1 MKQITIR
8 NLPPEVEKAIR
19 SESRSKHLSLN
30 KTIVE
35 MLKRAAG
42 VAQPATE
49 PFRYHDLD
57 DLAGGWTI
65 AEADEFD
72 GYLAE
77 QRQIDE
83 ELWK

>member
-8 NLPPEVEKAIR
+8 SLPPEVEKAIR
-19 SESRSKHLSLN
+19 RESKSKNLSLN

-35 MLKRAAG
+35 MLKKAVG
-42 VAQPATE
+42 VAAPSAE
-49 PFRYHDLD
+49 RFVYHDLD
-57 DLAGGWTI
+57 DLAGTWSV

-77 QRQIDE
+77 QRQIDQD
-83 ELWK
+83 LWK